1 MATYVSELR
10 RNADTKQ
17 VKVVVSE
24 NNTIVEKIVVGK
36 PISAAAL
43 ARTGLGN
50 FKELLDATDSNGNRL
65 SGTTDAVADGSLLVV
80 NKTTG
85 NIETAKNRLFAFNK
99 LEFIDNE
106 IRTSS
111 DTSTLILNPY
121 PSNDSGL
128 VVIKGDLRV
137 DGTTTTV
144 NSTEVSINDKA
155 LILADSGGT
164 VRSDF
169 NDAGIIL
176 FTADST
182 EIFGTTSPNILYDAT
197 ADVWNFSR
205 SITVQGINL
214 TGDISL
220 SDSSLKTFLDSN
232 DFQFSAGVAS
242 IQDEAIQ
249 DVVGAMIAGQGTNI
263 EVFYNDVNGTL
274 EFEVALASNDSAGVA
289 LFDATNFNVTA
300 GAVTVNTVDGGTY

>member
-43 ARTGLGN
+43 ARISSGN

-65 SGTTDAVADGSLLVV
+65 SGTTDNVADGSLLVV

-274 EFEVALASNDSAGVA
+274 EFEVPLASNDSAGVA

>member
-65 SGTTDAVADGSLLVV
+65 SGTTDNVADGSLLVV

-274 EFEVALASNDSAGVA
+274 EFEVPLASNDSAGVA

>member
-43 ARTGLGN
+43 VRSGLGD

-65 SGTTDAVADGSLLVV
+65 SGTTDNVADGSLLVV

-274 EFEVALASNDSAGVA
+274 EFEVPLASNDSAGVA

>member
-43 ARTGLGN
+43 ARISSGN

-274 EFEVALASNDSAGVA
+274 EFEVPLASNDSAGVA